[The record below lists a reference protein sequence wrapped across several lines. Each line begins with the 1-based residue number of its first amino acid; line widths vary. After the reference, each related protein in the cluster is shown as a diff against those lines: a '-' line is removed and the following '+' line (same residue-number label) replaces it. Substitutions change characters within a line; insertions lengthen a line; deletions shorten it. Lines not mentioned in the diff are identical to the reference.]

1 MNKATASKGNAAT
14 AMTRAKKHVEVDL
27 ERALETTP
35 QKAALLTLSGL
46 CRLWL
51 LPVWRRR
58 RRTG

>member
-1 MNKATASKGNAAT
+1 
-14 AMTRAKKHVEVDL
+14 MTRAKKHVEVAP

-46 CRLWL
+46 YRLWY